1 MIKISDFTTAV
12 SNYDKK
18 IFENLVLNK
27 KIYIFRNTVEAI
39 KKIQ

>member
-18 IFENLVLNK
+18 TFENLGLK
-27 KIYIFRNTVEAI
+27 KNVYFQKYN
-39 KKIQ
+39 